1 MNKKAF
7 LRTIEMAIAII
18 LTIAVAYFLFP
29 KTSTPQEE
37 ANLGIL
43 KVLEQKPEFRNCVVM
58 LNYNCTESFLRNYT
72 PPNYDFT
79 YDITENQNEVH
90 ANLPAK
96 KINTESIYIAGDINL
111 YNPKIIRLYYWRKE

>member
-1 MNKKAF
+1 
-7 LRTIEMAIAII
+7 
-18 LTIAVAYFLFP
+18 
-29 KTSTPQEE
+29 
-37 ANLGIL
+37 
-43 KVLEQKPEFRNCVVM
+43 
-58 LNYNCTESFLRNYT
+58 LRNYT